1 MRVPK
6 PNQTRINEGMR
17 GHRPLR
23 REAQHALGIPQQPKS
38 MSAGARKIWDRLVED
53 MDPAILRRSDQDALA
68 ALCEDQSLLTQSY
81 SGLASMSQ
89 KLQRKAKAAGKE
101 LPGGPI
107 AALLTLPQGRLAL
120 AAIRD
125 LAQRLIVERREFGLS
140 PSSRVR
146 VTADGGGM
154 DADDEIL
161 DAVFNGKV
169 ECFVP
174 PKLN

>member
-1 MRVPK
+1 VTSE
-6 PNQTRINEGMR
+6 QITRWNLPT
-17 GHRPLR
+17 RPIKKSDCRSKKFKGPSVEVDAIAPDNLR
-23 REAQHALGIPQQPKS
+23 ALVTGSPVASEI
-38 MSAGARKIWDRLVED
+38 RDRMQMV
-53 MDPAILRRSDQDALA
+53 
-68 ALCEDQSLLTQSY
+68 TQSY
-81 SGLASMSQ
+81 SGLQSMAQ

-101 LPGGPI
+101 LPGGPV

-125 LAQRLIVERREFGLS
+125 IAQRLVVERREFGLS

-161 DAVFNGKV
+161 DAVFNQKA
-169 ECFVP
+169 ERLVP